1 MLVLVLSLCR
11 CLMSHVSVDFF
22 VLSFVLPCAYAYVAS
37 EDQAVDFDYILF
49 RIDWLINLLI
59 RYTSDERND
68 GAIILNRVINI
79 LRQVKDMLRCQ
90 DSNGSTSYQAGKIF
104 TGMHR

>member
-1 MLVLVLSLCR
+1 
-11 CLMSHVSVDFF
+11 MSHVSVDFF

-68 GAIILNRVINI
+68 GAIILNSVINI
-79 LRQVKDMLRCQ
+79 LRQVKDMLCCQ
-90 DSNGSTSYQAGKIF
+90 DSNGST
-104 TGMHR
+104 

>member
-1 MLVLVLSLCR
+1 MLVLM
-11 CLMSHVSVDFF
+11 LMSMPF
-22 VLSFVLPCAYAYVAS
+22 VARFSGFLCFVFCFILCLVTLC
-37 EDQAVDFDYILF
+37 YILF

-79 LRQVKDMLRCQ
+79 LRINIQ
-90 DSNGSTSYQAGKIF
+90 I
-104 TGMHR
+104 